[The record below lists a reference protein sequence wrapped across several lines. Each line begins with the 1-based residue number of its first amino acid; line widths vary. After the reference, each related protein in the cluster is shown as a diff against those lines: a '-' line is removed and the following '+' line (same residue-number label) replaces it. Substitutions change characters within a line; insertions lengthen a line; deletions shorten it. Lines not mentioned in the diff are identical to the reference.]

1 MFVFIPVKEETIPM
15 NRYLSL
21 IISAAVAF
29 VVFSACSTV
38 TSERAV
44 HHLAKDQKK
53 VQDEQER
60 KRVEQVFEEIHKRNV
75 TIKRTPEWLKEAYSS
90 IKIRK
95 VSEVSKDEYETFRH
109 YAVNGDVYLIV
120 HPAYYAFF
128 QQNKVALSSP
138 EDAKTLPS
146 KNIIE
151 RFAEA
156 SVGGDN
162 IMNKLF
168 LEQERLDRDFLEFMS
183 QEKKLAILLLPKDYK
198 NHMTYG
204 VIPGLD
210 EYARYINEVTNM
222 SESLLYLES
231 DEAWNGYVE
240 GPELDTLTAFL
251 KGIGTRRVL
260 LGGGYL
266 AGRCVDNFYMS
277 LRKRF
282 PYEDIYFVPEI
293 LAVSPEDTLY
303 NAEAFFTDKGKIS
316 IKRMVDYISLST
328 EIQKREDGKQPQ
340 VVHIPLYT
348 VRM

>member
-1 MFVFIPVKEETIPM
+1 MS
-15 NRYLSL
+15 RYISL
-21 IISAAVAF
+21 VMSAAVVF
-29 VVFSACSTV
+29 MVFSACATV
-38 TSERAV
+38 DPEQ
-44 HHLAKDQKK
+44 AKRQQEKSQKK
-53 VQDEQER
+53 LQVGQER
-60 KRVEQVFEEIHKRNV
+60 KRVEQVFEEIHKRND

-90 IKIRK
+90 VKIRK
-95 VSEVSKDEYETFRH
+95 VSDVSKDEYETFRQ
-109 YAVNGDVYLIV
+109 YADDGDVYLIV

-138 EDAKTLPS
+138 EDAKILPS
-146 KNIIE
+146 KNIVE
-151 RFAEA
+151 RFAEVYGA
-156 SVGGDN
+156 GDN

-168 LEQERLDRDFLEFMS
+168 LEQERLSRDFLEFMS
-183 QEKKLAILLLPKDYK
+183 HEKKLAILLLPKDYK

-251 KGIGTRRVL
+251 QGIGTRRVL

-282 PYEDIYFVPEI
+282 NYEDIYFVPEI
-293 LAVSPEDTLY
+293 LAISPEDTLY
-303 NAEAFFTDKGKIS
+303 GAESFLTAAGKIK
-316 IKRMVDYISLST
+316 IKSMIDYISLYT
-328 EIQKREDGKQPQ
+328 EIQKREDGKKPQ
-340 VVHIPLYT
+340 IVRFPLYK
-348 VRM
+348 VNL

>member
-1 MFVFIPVKEETIPM
+1 M
-15 NRYLSL
+15 
-21 IISAAVAF
+21 
-29 VVFSACSTV
+29 VFSACAAES
-38 TSERAV
+38 SEQAV
-44 HHLAKDQKK
+44 RYLPKDQKK
-53 VQDEQER
+53 IQVAQER
-60 KRVEQVFEEIHKRNV
+60 KRIEKVFEEIHKNNN
-75 TIKRTPEWLKEAYSS
+75 TIKRTPEWLKEAYNS

-95 VSEVSKDEYETFRH
+95 VSGVSKDEYETFRQ
-109 YAVNGDVYLIV
+109 YADNGDVYLIV

-128 QQNKVALSSP
+128 QQDKVALSSP
-138 EDAKTLPS
+138 EDAKTLPF
-146 KNIIE
+146 KNIVE
-151 RFAEA
+151 RFSEVYGA
-156 SVGGDN
+156 GN

-168 LEQERLDRDFLEFMS
+168 IEQERLDRDFLEFMS
-183 QEKKLAILLLPKDYK
+183 QEKKLVILILPKDYK

-210 EYARYINEVTNM
+210 EYSRYINEVTNK
-222 SESLLYLES
+222 SESMLYLES

-251 KGIGTRRVL
+251 KGIETRRLL